1 MEKIE
6 NEENVIEVIELLE
19 FEVMELE
26 YVDEEEKENI
36 CKSLLDYEQ
45 LGIFDLVD
53 FGGILVKEFEC
64 IIKFVFFFF

>member
-36 CKSLLDYEQ
+36 CKSLLDYE
-45 LGIFDLVD
+45 
-53 FGGILVKEFEC
+53 
-64 IIKFVFFFF
+64 